1 MTVPGNLS
9 SPLLATAAAAAAGG
23 VATKSLRFNA
33 GDSANLSKNF
43 SSAGNTKTWTWSA
56 WVKFTHNGNNEVIL
70 NSANGNN
77 FHSLYLRSDGTL
89 KWDDVI
95 GGSDV
100 QLNKITNQVFRDFSA
115 WYHIVLAVDT
125 TQSTAANRNKM
136 YVNGVQAT
144 FASGNDFAQNDNSQ
158 FNQGSA
164 FTVNIGSGYN
174 ASYSSIYL
182 ADCYL
187 IDGSQLEPTSFGA
200 FDDNGVWQA
209 AAHSGTY
216 GTNGFRLLD
225 FANESTIGHD
235 SSGNNNDFLA
245 NNLIFEDPTPLPSVL
260 FDGSGDY
267 LSFADSSDFDL
278 VSSGTGDFT
287 IEFFIKR
294 TASASMYVLASGT
307 DSTRLYIN
315 TGSGRIHLNNPTDS
329 ILMESSAAYTAYNNA
344 TGWVHIAFVKSSST
358 GYIFVNGTSQPQH
371 GPAFTLSGDLD
382 FNNLT
387 ISRDSTGV
395 QGYISNLR
403 IVKGSALYTS
413 NFATPSAP
421 LSNVTN
427 TKLLCCQSSSSTTAA
442 TVTPGTITANGD
454 VAASSVAANSTGAND
469 VLFDVPTNGT
479 QSDTGAGGEVSGNY
493 PTFNPLSQQYST
505 AVHVLVNGNLQ
516 HGDGSS
522 EKGNYAL
529 DISTIAAPPSGKWFW
544 EMTTDGNGTNERR
557 MIAIMAADAN
567 FAQYIPHDNSTDG
580 LVGIWLLTGQKIVNG
595 VKSSYTS
602 SFRTGNTVGVAL
614 DQDNQA
620 VNFYL
625 NGTALGSIS
634 LPSNMQ
640 GKSIV
645 AAVSSIYEG
654 ENIIANFGQRSFA
667 YTAPSGYK
675 TLCTT
680 NLPTPTVA
688 DGSAHFDAILHTG
701 DGNSTQAITAPF
713 EADFIWNKSRS
724 VGTFN
729 RLFDS
734 VRGLTKS
741 LYSGENSAENTFQ
754 DYGYIT
760 ATSDT
765 SFTVGQGTDS
775 GNLINV
781 NGRTYVNWIWNAGA
795 NSNKTYAVKVLND
808 SGNNKYRFDN
818 HGTSAVTLDLA
829 EGSTYVF
836 DQSDSSNSG
845 HPLRFSTTSDG
856 THGSGSEYTTGVTA
870 TGTPGQAGAK
880 TTIVLGSGVATL
892 YYYCTAHSGMGGQIN
907 TNSTAGS
914 TRLSGSLNSSTYD
927 QSQTWSNSLTSSNGF
942 ISGYGATYGFNGQT
956 SGNHA
961 GTNSSGTLTFA
972 PNLTIPANS
981 IIEVY
986 AGSASS
992 AAMDIVVNGVSNN
1005 STPGGA
1011 FVQVNYNDSTTLTSL
1026 TITRTGG
1033 GNSADLRGIKINGK
1047 LLVDSGVTVAN
1058 VPSITSVVQANPEAG
1073 FSIMAFSMPTVTT
1086 ASIGHGLNAAPT
1098 FLLWK
1103 DRDSTSDWYVY
1114 HKDAETRKY
1123 LTLNTTNT
1131 ANTDYGAWNNTA
1143 PTSTVIHTGNT
1154 FSNTGSTLVLAFA
1167 PVEGYSAMG
1176 SYEANGSADGPFVS
1190 TSFRPALV
1198 ICKNI
1203 DATQPWQ
1210 IFDSVRGPINVIT
1223 KGLQANS
1230 SGAEYDSTARIDFLS
1245 NGFKIRAGSGTEPNV
1260 SGQTYIW
1267 YAVAENPFS
1276 SNGGLA
1282 R

>member
-493 PTFNPLSQQYST
+493 CTWNPLNQGSSIT
-505 AVHVLVNGNLQ
+505 TSDGNLKAQ
-516 HGDGSS
+516 LGSS
-522 EKGNYAL
+522 GHVMITGTMAMPKG
-529 DISTIAAPPSGKWFW
+529 SGKYYW
-544 EMTTDGNGTNERR
+544 EIVTAGWNTGNQGPMVGVVGDTHDIGDQAGGSPLMLFR
-557 MIAIMAADAN
+557 AAGEWYLN
-567 FAQYIPHDNSTDG
+567 GSETSTG
-580 LVGIWLLTGQKIVNG
+580 H
-595 VKSSYTS
+595 S
-602 SFRTGNTVGVAL
+602 SFTTGDVIGVAL
-614 DQDNQA
+614 DLDN
-620 VNFYL
+620 NNITWYK
-625 NGTALGSIS
+625 NGSQIFQYTS
-634 LPSNMQ
+634 
-640 GKSIV
+640 
-645 AAVSSIYEG
+645 VSSSVNAWIPAWKDSDSG
-654 ENIIANFGQRSFA
+654 GNAVGNWGQRAFA
-667 YTAPSGYK
+667 HAAPSGFK
-675 TLCTT
+675 ALCTT
-680 NLPTPTVA
+680 NLPTPTIA

-1154 FSNTGSTLVLAFA
+1154 FSNTGSTVVYAFS
-1167 PVEGYSAMG
+1167 PVEGVSAMG
-1176 SYEANGSADGPFVS
+1176 VYTGSSSLPFVYTGFKVGFIILKRKEAAGDWIMHDTTRKPS
-1190 TSFRPALV
+1190 NGTGDNNTLV
-1198 ICKNI
+1198 ANVSNGE
-1203 DATQPWQ
+1203 DAYYTATQV
-1210 IFDSVRGPINVIT
+1210 S
-1223 KGLQANS
+1223 
-1230 SGAEYDSTARIDFLS
+1230 IDYLS
-1245 NGFKIRAGSGTEPNV
+1245 NGFKLRFTGGPLNDSGSE
-1260 SGQTYIW
+1260 YIW
-1267 YAVAENPFS
+1267 AAWASNPFKHQS
-1276 SNGGLA
+1276 RAN
-1282 R
+1282 